1 MSPRRGT
8 GPRCTVIWWHDIPT
22 QVLVRDGD
30 QTVKAELPSR
40 FQHAVDRAAMGGGRA
55 GSDSYSQGWTKSE
68 RPCSADLQ
76 AELDAEVAELDQ
88 RFPAAEL
95 ERIIA
100 AARTERRS
108 TARQNANSGAN
119 SGETQDP
126 AHDSAPA
133 ADPTHQATHQA
144 THQES
149 RTP

>member
-30 QTVKAELPSR
+30 QTVKAELPAR
-40 FQHAVDRAAMGGGRA
+40 FQHAVDRAAMGGGLA

-68 RPCSADLQ
+68 RPCSGDLQ

-108 TARQNANSGAN
+108 AARGAATSGV
-119 SGETQDP
+119 THDP
-126 AHDSAPA
+126 AHDPGQ
-133 ADPTHQATHQA
+133 QATHQA
-144 THQES
+144 THEATHEATQQES